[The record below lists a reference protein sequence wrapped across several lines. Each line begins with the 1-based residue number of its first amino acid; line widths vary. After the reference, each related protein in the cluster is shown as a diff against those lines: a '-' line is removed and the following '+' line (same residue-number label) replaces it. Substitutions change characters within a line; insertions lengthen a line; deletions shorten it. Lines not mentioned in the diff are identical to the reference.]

1 MSTHRSSA
9 MDSDRTAAKR
19 RHPATGW
26 QPDLGRMAERM
37 AGRLRGEG
45 HPWPEYAAALLAER
59 GRLGLD
65 RAAFAARLGMDHEML
80 VALEDGGVP
89 AAGERT
95 RVSGA
100 GGARGHPAST
110 CRAT

>member
-1 MSTHRSSA
+1 MSTDRSSA
-9 MDSDRTAAKR
+9 MDSDRKAAKR

-37 AGRLRGEG
+37 AGRLRCEG

-65 RAAFAARLGMDHEML
+65 RAAFAARIGVDHALL
-80 VALEDGGVP
+80 VALEDGGQP
-89 AAGERT
+89 RSGER
-95 RVSGA
+95 
-100 GGARGHPAST
+100 
-110 CRAT
+110 